1 MKHAKLLIF
10 CIIAF
15 AVIILIKTQFYS
27 SSESDTAIH
36 AGTSEASIG
45 FDQLPVK
52 GMVTLIDLGATECIP
67 CKMMAPIMAKLEAD
81 YQGKAVIA
89 FIDVWKNRDQA
100 PKYKI
105 RAIPTQIFHDP
116 SGTEV
121 YRHEGFMSEKDI
133 VAQLTKMGVPS
144 PSEKKD

>member
-1 MKHAKLLIF
+1 MKHARFLII
-10 CIIAF
+10 CVIAF
-15 AVIILIKTQFYS
+15 AVILLVKTQFYK
-27 SSESDTAIH
+27 DTSPEPS
-36 AGTSEASIG
+36 AGTGSHGTPIDFES
-45 FDQLPVK
+45 LPVK

-67 CKMMAPIMAKLEAD
+67 CKMMTPIMTKLEAD

-89 FIDVWKNRDQA
+89 FIDVWKHREQA

-105 RAIPTQIFHDP
+105 RAIPTQVFYDA